1 MLIGDNM
8 KLSDL
13 LVNRELRNF
22 SLRKTDTF
30 SIRPRT
36 QLSRKYFDYL
46 AETEW
51 LKRKQFLDSG
61 YFRPLSKEQ
70 FLSEIAPYLDRLY
83 DEYRSKAEIPSTD
96 SGEAVLINM
105 LSRSVGQMAFLTL
118 WNGQQDFNREAELN
132 EAVDTFATQ
141 ITNSTRPKPV
151 DQIVE
156 EGLEWALNEGADVI
170 GHLFYDV
177 EEFWGSKFEYNLPRE
192 MAKFSDQIREAGRKI
207 CTSKP
212 WSASGRYLG

>member
-1 MLIGDNM
+1 MNIG
-8 KLSDL
+8 
-13 LVNRELRNF
+13 
-22 SLRKTDTF
+22 
-30 SIRPRT
+30 
-36 QLSRKYFDYL
+36 Q
-46 AETEW
+46 
-51 LKRKQFLDSG
+51 
-61 YFRPLSKEQ
+61 
-70 FLSEIAPYLDRLY
+70 
-83 DEYRSKAEIPSTD
+83 KAEIPSTD

-177 EEFWGSKFEYNLPRE
+177 EEFLGIK
-192 MAKFSDQIREAGRKI
+192 IRVQLATRDG
-207 CTSKP
+207 
-212 WSASGRYLG
+212 